1 MDFGL
6 KIEKYKLIIIIV
18 FVCIAWASIS
28 ETSEM
33 SDLFH
38 KSALSQFKESES
50 VSINDSST

>member
-1 MDFGL
+1 M
-6 KIEKYKLIIIIV
+6 IIIV